1 MASDV
6 SSDSAGGAIWAL
18 VTLLILIIVLGLL
31 YFGGAFKS
39 KKEIDININTPGVFL
54 VVPVK

>member
-6 SSDSAGGAIWAL
+6 SSDSAGGALWAL
-18 VTLLILIIVLGLL
+18 VTLLILMIVLGLL

-39 KKEIDININTPGVFL
+39 DKEIDININKPGVFF
-54 VVPVK
+54 VVP

>member
-6 SSDSAGGAIWAL
+6 ISDSAGGALWAL
-18 VTLLILIIVLGLL
+18 VTLLILMIVLGLL

-39 KKEIDININTPGVFL
+39 NQEIDTDINKPGVFF
-54 VVPVK
+54 VVP